1 LDDPHGP
8 DEAPGISGFFNNNI
22 MRISPS
28 LAQDIRHGALI
39 GAAVLILLV
48 PPVSRVESQV
58 AQAGTT
64 TTATLVPL
72 PPPTPSFG
80 GVEATSSAR
89 ELVQWIALTRD
100 NEGKPF
106 VLVDKPAATLLVFN
120 ADASLLDSTP
130 VLLGSAPGD
139 DSVPGIGDRPVEQVK
154 PHERTTPAGRFVGH
168 LGHNLTGEDVVWV
181 DYDAAVSMH
190 RVRPTLQPKE
200 RRAER
205 LASATIEDN
214 RISYGCINVPAA
226 FYEAHLQ
233 PIFSAMEAVVY
244 VLPEHK
250 SLGEVFGLA
259 PKSPAEQAA
268 AKRPTGAV

>member
-1 LDDPHGP
+1 
-8 DEAPGISGFFNNNI
+8 
-22 MRISPS
+22 MRIPPS
-28 LAQDIRHGALI
+28 LAQDLRHGALI
-39 GAAVLILLV
+39 GAAVLTLLV
-48 PPVSRVESQV
+48 PPVSRVQSQV
-58 AQAGTT
+58 AQAGTP
-64 TTATLVPL
+64 AANLAPRL
-72 PPPTPSFG
+72 PPTPDFG
-80 GVEATSSAR
+80 GIEATAPAR
-89 ELVQWIALTRD
+89 ELVQWIAHSGD
-100 NEGKPF
+100 NGGKPF
-106 VLVDKPAATLLVFN
+106 VLVDKPAARLMVFN
-120 ADASLLDSTP
+120 ANASLQDSTP

-139 DSVPGIGDRPVEQVK
+139 ESVPGIGDRPVEQVK

-190 RVRPTLQPKE
+190 RVRPTLQPRE

-226 FYEAHLQ
+226 FYETRLQ

-244 VLPEHK
+244 ILPEHK

-259 PKSPAEQAA
+259 PTSPAKQAA
-268 AKRPTGAV
+268 VKRPTGAV

>member
-1 LDDPHGP
+1 
-8 DEAPGISGFFNNNI
+8 
-22 MRISPS
+22 MRIPPS

-39 GAAVLILLV
+39 GAALLTLLV
-48 PPVSRVESQV
+48 PPVSSVQSQV
-58 AQAGTT
+58 AQAGTP
-64 TTATLVPL
+64 AAILIPL
-72 PPPTPSFG
+72 SPPTPDFG
-80 GVEATSSAR
+80 GVETTADAR
-89 ELVQWIALTRD
+89 ELVQWIARTGD
-100 NEGKPF
+100 NLGKSF
-106 VLVDKPAATLLVFN
+106 VLVDKAAARLHVFS
-120 ADASLLDSTP
+120 ADAGLQDSTP
-130 VLLGSAPGD
+130 ILLGSAPGD
-139 DSVPGIGDRPVEQVK
+139 DSVPGIGSRPVAKVK

-226 FYEAHLQ
+226 FYEARIA
-233 PIFSAMEAVVY
+233 PIFSATQAGVY

-250 SLGEVFGLA
+250 SLAEVFGL
-259 PKSPAEQAA
+259 PPTSAA
-268 AKRPTGAV
+268 AQTGLKRSTGAV

>member
-1 LDDPHGP
+1 
-8 DEAPGISGFFNNNI
+8 

-39 GAAVLILLV
+39 GAALLTLIV
-48 PPVSRVESQV
+48 PPVSSLQSQA
-58 AQAGTT
+58 AQASP
-64 TTATLVPL
+64 TAALLAPPL
-72 PPPTPSFG
+72 PPPTPDFG
-80 GVEATSSAR
+80 GFDTTADAR
-89 ELVQWIALTRD
+89 ELVQWIARTGD
-100 NEGKPF
+100 NMGKSF
-106 VLVDKPAATLLVFN
+106 VLVDKAAARLHVFN
-120 ADASLLDSTP
+120 ADASLQDSTP

-139 DSVPGIGDRPVEQVK
+139 ESVPGIGTRPVAEVK

-226 FYEAHLQ
+226 FYEARLQ
-233 PIFSAMEAVVY
+233 PIFSVTQAVVY
-244 VLPEHK
+244 VLPEQK
-250 SLGEVFGLA
+250 PLGEVFGLTPA
-259 PKSPAEQAA
+259 PAEQTAS
-268 AKRPTGAV
+268 KRSTGAV

>member
-1 LDDPHGP
+1 
-8 DEAPGISGFFNNNI
+8 
-22 MRISPS
+22 MRIPPS
-28 LAQDIRHGALI
+28 LAQDIRNGALI
-39 GAAVLILLV
+39 GAALLILLM
-48 PPVSRVESQV
+48 PPVSLVPRQV
-58 AQAGTT
+58 AQAS
-64 TTATLVPL
+64 TAAAMPL
-72 PPPTPSFG
+72 TPDFG
-80 GVEATSSAR
+80 GIETSADTR
-89 ELVQWIALTRD
+89 ELVQWIARTGD
-100 NEGKPF
+100 NVGKPF
-106 VLVDKPAATLLVFN
+106 VLVDKAAARLHVFN

-139 DSVPGIGDRPVEQVK
+139 ESVPGIGDRPVEQVK

-181 DYDAAVSMH
+181 DYGAAVSMH

-226 FYEAHLQ
+226 FYEARLQ

-250 SLGEVFGLA
+250 TLSEVFELT
-259 PKSPAEQAA
+259 
-268 AKRPTGAV
+268 AKRSTGAV